1 MNEDDYLMMS
11 GLQHFDFCRRQ
22 WGLIHIEQQWAEN
35 ELTAQ
40 GRVEHGRCDDAS
52 VEKRKDLII
61 VRSMRVVSNR
71 LKLVGI
77 CDVVEFRASEHGI
90 PLTRFDGTWQPI
102 PVEYKHG
109 HSKTIDADRLQLCA
123 QAMALEEMLVC
134 DISHG
139 FLFYRETNKRE
150 RIDFTQ
156 ELREKVASMAQ
167 EMNGFFS
174 RGWTPKVKA
183 TSKCK
188 ACSLADIC
196 LPKLYEKSN
205 VAAYIGEYLKE

>member
-22 WGLIHIEQQWAEN
+22 WGLIHIEQQWIEN

-40 GRVEHGRCDDAS
+40 GRVEHIRCDDAS
-52 VEKRKDLII
+52 VEKRKDIII
-61 VRSMRVVSNR
+61 VRSMRVVSNS

-77 CDVVEFRASEHGI
+77 CDIVEFRASQDGI
-90 PLTRFDGTWQPI
+90 PLMRYEGLWKPT

-134 DISHG
+134 KIEYG
-139 FLFYRETNKRE
+139 YLFYRETNRRE

-156 ELREKVASMAQ
+156 EFREKVSGMAQ
-167 EMNGFFS
+167 EMFKYFS

-183 TSKCK
+183 SSRCK
-188 ACSLADIC
+188 SCSLADIC
-196 LPKLYEKSN
+196 LPKLYEKKD
-205 VAAYIGEYLKE
+205 VAAYIGEHLKE